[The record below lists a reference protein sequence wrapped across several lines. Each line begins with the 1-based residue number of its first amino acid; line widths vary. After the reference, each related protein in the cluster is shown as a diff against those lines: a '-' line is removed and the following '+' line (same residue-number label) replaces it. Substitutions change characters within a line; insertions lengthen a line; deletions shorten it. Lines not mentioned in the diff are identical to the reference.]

1 MELWTKC
8 KLRCMCFELRDKLQE
23 QIQKWE
29 NIPYEDIHS
38 RGRRK
43 SVEKAYKSIIDE
55 TQIND

>member
-1 MELWTKC
+1 
-8 KLRCMCFELRDKLQE
+8 MCFELRDKLQE